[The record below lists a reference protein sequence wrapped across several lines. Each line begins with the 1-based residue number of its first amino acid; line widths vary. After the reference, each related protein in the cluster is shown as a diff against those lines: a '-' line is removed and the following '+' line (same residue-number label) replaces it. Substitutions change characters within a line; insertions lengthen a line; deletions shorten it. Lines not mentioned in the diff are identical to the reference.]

1 MGPDDQI
8 REARHRSKVVAGFG
22 HDTERVEIRK
32 VHGSSV

>member
-1 MGPDDQI
+1 VGPDDQI
-8 REARHRSKVVAGFG
+8 CETRHRSKFVAGFG